1 MIFAKQNAKC
11 KSQKTTQK
19 QAKKKKSKTKPKK
32 VQCVMCDKYT
42 SKKTSLTPAS
52 CFAKTMDKSHRVY
65 QKCWWD
71 PKKSFALETNSHK
84 CMGCQKTCHLIK
96 VLYYQL

>member
-1 MIFAKQNAKC
+1 
-11 KSQKTTQK
+11 
-19 QAKKKKSKTKPKK
+19 
-32 VQCVMCDKYT
+32 MCDKYT

-71 PKKSFALETNSHK
+71 PKKVLLWRRILTNVWDVKKHA
-84 CMGCQKTCHLIK
+84 T
-96 VLYYQL
+96 